1 MSEAAFR
8 TKCQRDVAGST
19 RLDAMWGNLEH
30 YWADSDIRDREPAHR
45 AMQNTEKKLV
55 RLLRTDA
62 PDSELARVNCFGYS

>member
-1 MSEAAFR
+1 
-8 TKCQRDVAGST
+8 
-19 RLDAMWGNLEH
+19 MWGNLEH